1 MKRNTSR
8 SVTNERRHVN
18 KSEDYEVRYAKDKPT
33 RTGYKNKRD
42 FEKGGEMGKFV
53 TGSTPLLKVRL
64 ENNLRALQG
73 MNMMITQNDMPK
85 FYNNDASRLMIE
97 NEEIVKELKQR
108 GVNVESILS
117 KEHFAEGGE
126 LETKIAQFEKS
137 LTSELVPEK
146 YKVTIRAEISKLKAE
161 IEANKK
167 PEIEAKKPIVKK
179 APIKKEEPKKDEFKF
194 NYLMLGRLQADND
207 YFLGAGGKSESQL
220 WAGNVK
226 DQIAEMKKLW
236 GELPKDGKPEW
247 LSMSDIEDYESKMKP
262 KEDPK
267 KPMVKK
273 APIKKV
279 EPKKPMVRKPI
290 VKTNVEVKK
299 ESTKSTAS
307 KGNWKANLAQLKR
320 RKVYKKDGAIKKEV
334 KIVSGTKSRNI
345 KKDLDIKALPKGKRV
360 SKDGNVYYENRSN
373 RSDISPKDMFEEGG
387 DVKSSGWGLN
397 LNW

>member
-179 APIKKEEPKKDEFKF
+179 APIKKEEPKK
-194 NYLMLGRLQADND
+194 
-207 YFLGAGGKSESQL
+207 
-220 WAGNVK
+220 
-226 DQIAEMKKLW
+226 
-236 GELPKDGKPEW
+236 
-247 LSMSDIEDYESKMKP
+247 
-262 KEDPK
+262 
-267 KPMVKK
+267 
-273 APIKKV
+273 
-279 EPKKPMVRKPI
+279 PMVRKPI